1 MATIGTGTVSI
12 DGAVTGLKTTT
23 LIDELANVAAGSKKH
38 KQSKLAKLE
47 AKAANYATLNSRL
60 GALDDALEAIE
71 TTTDFREYAVS
82 LEDGA
87 AFSVK
92 ATGEA
97 IAGSYDVTV
106 NSLAQ
111 AQIEQIYVD
120 GSNSFA
126 SQTTA
131 LFSGAQAGDTFDI
144 TVDGELTQISI
155 TSSTNLATL
164 ASSIDDIDGL
174 TAYVIQTATE
184 EATGADAF
192 ALVVQ
197 ADDTGKYEGADRFSV
212 VSNITGGTAS
222 TTKDETGSSLQAAQN
237 ASVTISGTDIEAES
251 NTITSIQGL
260 TFTLNEETAVADV
273 SHTATV
279 TLDTAAMSD
288 KVSAFVDAFNGVV
301 SFISTQSK
309 ITSSG
314 TNQAD
319 VTLGSFVG
327 ESTPRVI
334 LNRLRSL
341 ISKDYSGVAALGLSS
356 ATDKTALSQMG
367 VKTLQTGLL
376 SFSSEDFIEALE
388 DHQADVELLF
398 SDTSGT
404 FSDDV
409 REELDVYIDPI
420 SGVIE
425 KASDTLDDEIE
436 LLEDIIAAEDRR
448 IVSYKARLRLQF
460 NALETLTS
468 SFNATS
474 SFLTSFFAP
483 KTSK

>member
-1 MATIGTGTVSI
+1 
-12 DGAVTGLKTTT
+12 

-197 ADDTGKYEGADRFSV
+197 ADDTGKYEGADRF
-212 VSNITGGTAS
+212 
-222 TTKDETGSSLQAAQN
+222 
-237 ASVTISGTDIEAES
+237 
-251 NTITSIQGL
+251 
-260 TFTLNEETAVADV
+260 
-273 SHTATV
+273 
-279 TLDTAAMSD
+279 
-288 KVSAFVDAFNGVV
+288 
-301 SFISTQSK
+301 
-309 ITSSG
+309 
-314 TNQAD
+314 
-319 VTLGSFVG
+319 
-327 ESTPRVI
+327 
-334 LNRLRSL
+334 
-341 ISKDYSGVAALGLSS
+341 
-356 ATDKTALSQMG
+356 
-367 VKTLQTGLL
+367 
-376 SFSSEDFIEALE
+376 
-388 DHQADVELLF
+388 
-398 SDTSGT
+398 
-404 FSDDV
+404 
-409 REELDVYIDPI
+409 
-420 SGVIE
+420 
-425 KASDTLDDEIE
+425 
-436 LLEDIIAAEDRR
+436 
-448 IVSYKARLRLQF
+448 
-460 NALETLTS
+460 
-468 SFNATS
+468 
-474 SFLTSFFAP
+474 
-483 KTSK
+483 